1 MFPPFKEDA
10 ALKICKLLSRALD
23 LGLLE
28 LRAVD
33 SSRSA
38 TERTLGGIM
47 LGALVV
53 SENNTD
59 GKKCHALVTVSG
71 TTRAVFKRGCNTPL
85 EDFPPFSL
93 PDIFADST
101 GNRDFAADSMLSDC
115 ASLASIKFLPP
126 IVSASKIDQALLQND
141 KAIHELTKEIAAC
154 TDSEKIR
161 RLKTERTAL
170 TDQSLLKV
178 FDLYSFHC
186 ADGKMRSL
194 KTICAERNMKTLPP
208 TGTGECCAPK
218 LLDYA
223 FAFSMQPLSLCEA
236 YYQKGQELKPR
247 SPCDE
252 RCGIVLPSMLGLEL
266 LYRDEHI
273 AVINKPSGLLS
284 IPGRGIEKLD
294 SVTTRLKR
302 LFPAGI
308 EQPSVHR
315 LDMETSGLMVLA
327 FTKEAH
333 RILSRQFMEGQ
344 VSKKYTA
351 LLDGVLAKKG
361 IAQEGCME
369 LYFRLDVDNRPHQ
382 IWDSVYGKKAVTSW
396 RILNVERYT
405 APDLSVRNVT
415 RVEFVPHTGRTHQLR
430 LASADSHGFA
440 TPIIGDTLYGKCTP
454 GERLML
460 HACHLEFIHP
470 ATNEAMVFK
479 SKVPF

>member
-71 TTRAVFKRGCNTPL
+71 TTRAVFKRGCDTPL

-93 PDIFADST
+93 SEIFADST
-101 GNRDFAADSMLSDC
+101 GNKDFAADSMLSEC

-126 IVSASKIDQALLQND
+126 IVNASKIDQALLQND
-141 KAIHELTKEIAAC
+141 KEIHELTKEIAAC

-161 RLKTERTAL
+161 R
-170 TDQSLLKV
+170 
-178 FDLYSFHC
+178 
-186 ADGKMRSL
+186 DGKMRSL
-194 KTICAERNMKTLPP
+194 KTICAERNLQTLPP

-223 FAFSMQPLSLCEA
+223 FASSLQPVSLCEA

-302 LFPAGI
+302 LFPVCI

-470 ATNEAMVFK
+470 ATNEAMVFE

>member
-1 MFPPFKEDA
+1 MFPPFKEDD

-23 LGLLE
+23 SGLLE

-33 SSRSA
+33 SCRSE

-47 LGALVV
+47 LGVLIV
-53 SENNTD
+53 SENTLD
-59 GKKCHALVTVSG
+59 GNKSHALVTVSG
-71 TTRAVFKRGCNTPL
+71 TTRAIFKKGCDTPL
-85 EDFPPFSL
+85 KEILPSDFPEDWGL
-93 PDIFADST
+93 VC
-101 GNRDFAADSMLSDC
+101 G
-115 ASLASIKFLPP
+115 IKIVAP

-141 KAIHELTKEIAAC
+141 KEIHELTKEIAGC
-154 TDSEKIR
+154 KDSQKIR
-161 RLKTERTAL
+161 ELKLRRTSL

-186 ADGKMRSL
+186 ADGKIRSL
-194 KTICAERNMKTLPP
+194 KTICTERNMQTLPP

-223 FAFSMQPLSLCEA
+223 FASSLQPLSLCEA
-236 YYQKGQELKPR
+236 YYQKGEELKLR
-247 SPCDE
+247 APCDE

-302 LFPAGI
+302 LFPACI

-405 APDLSVRNVT
+405 APDLSVWNVT
-415 RVEFVPHTGRTHQLR
+415 RVEFVPLTGRTHQLR
-430 LASADSHGFA
+430 LASADSHGFGI
-440 TPIIGDTLYGKCTP
+440 PIIGDTLYGKCTP

-460 HACHLEFIHP
+460 HACHLEFVHP
-470 ATNEAMVFK
+470 VTNESMVFE

>member
-10 ALKICKLLSRALD
+10 ALKICKLLSHALD

-71 TTRAVFKRGCNTPL
+71 TTRAVFKRGCDTPL
-85 EDFPPFSL
+85 KEILPSDFPGDWGPVC
-93 PDIFADST
+93 
-101 GNRDFAADSMLSDC
+101 G
-115 ASLASIKFLPP
+115 IKIVAP

-141 KAIHELTKEIAAC
+141 KEIHELTKEIAGC
-154 TDSEKIR
+154 KDSQKIR
-161 RLKTERTAL
+161 ELKLRRTSL

-186 ADGKMRSL
+186 ADGKIRSL
-194 KTICAERNMKTLPP
+194 KEICAERNMQTLPP

-223 FAFSMQPLSLCEA
+223 FASSLQPLSLCEA
-236 YYQKGQELKPR
+236 YYQKGQNLKPR
-247 SPCDE
+247 TPCDE

-302 LFPAGI
+302 LFPACI

-369 LYFRLDVDNRPHQ
+369 LYFRLDIDNRPHQ

-396 RILNVERYT
+396 RILDVERYT
-405 APDLSVRNVT
+405 SPDLSVRNVT

-440 TPIIGDTLYGKCTP
+440 TPIIGDTLYGKCAP

-460 HACHLEFIHP
+460 HACHLEFVHP
-470 ATNEAMVFK
+470 ATNEAMVFE

>member
-1 MFPPFKEDA
+1 MFPPFKEDD
-10 ALKICKLLSRALD
+10 ALKVCKLIARALD
-23 LGLLE
+23 TGLLE

-47 LGALVV
+47 LGALLASANSTGGENI
-53 SENNTD
+53 SEECNEIRSVFRL
-59 GKKCHALVTVSG
+59 ALVTVSG
-71 TTRAVFKRGCNTPL
+71 TTRAIFKKGCDTPL
-85 EDFPPFSL
+85 EELLPSDFPP
-93 PDIFADST
+93 DW
-101 GNRDFAADSMLSDC
+101 DFVC
-115 ASLASIKFLPP
+115 NIKFIPP
-126 IVSASKIDQALLQND
+126 IVSASQIDQALFQND
-141 KAIHELTKEIAAC
+141 KKIHELTEEIKNSCA
-154 TDSEKIR
+154 EKIR
-161 RLKTERTAL
+161 ELKSLRTAL
-170 TDQSLLKV
+170 TDKSLAKV

-186 ADGKMRSL
+186 ADGKVRSL
-194 KTICAERNMKTLPP
+194 REICSEKNLRTLPP

-223 FAFSMQPLSLCEA
+223 FASSMQPLSLCEA
-236 YYQKGQELKPR
+236 YYQKGEELAPR
-247 SPCDE
+247 TPCDE
-252 RCGIVLPSMLGLEL
+252 RCGIILPSILGLEI
-266 LYRDEHI
+266 LYRDEEI

-294 SVTTRLKR
+294 SVTSRLKR
-302 LFPAGI
+302 LFPECI

-327 FTKEAH
+327 FTKESH

-361 IAQEGCME
+361 IKEEGSME
-369 LYFRLDVDNRPHQ
+369 LYFRLDIDNRPHQ

-396 RILNVERYT
+396 RILDVERYT
-405 APDLSVRNVT
+405 APDSSIKNVT

-440 TPIIGDTLYGKCTP
+440 TPIIGDTLYGKCLP

-470 ATNEAMVFK
+470 ATNEAMVFE

>member
-1 MFPPFKEDA
+1 MFPPFKEDD

-23 LGLLE
+23 SGLLE

-33 SSRSA
+33 SFRSE

-47 LGALVV
+47 LGVLIV
-53 SENNTD
+53 SENTLD
-59 GKKCHALVTVSG
+59 GNKSHALVTVSG
-71 TTRAVFKRGCNTPL
+71 TTRAIFKRGCDTPL
-85 EDFPPFSL
+85 KEILPSDFPEDWGPVF
-93 PDIFADST
+93 
-101 GNRDFAADSMLSDC
+101 G
-115 ASLASIKFLPP
+115 IKIVAP

-141 KAIHELTKEIAAC
+141 KEIHELTKEIAGC
-154 TDSEKIR
+154 KDSQKIR
-161 RLKTERTAL
+161 ELKLRRTSL

-186 ADGKMRSL
+186 ADGKIRSL
-194 KTICAERNMKTLPP
+194 KEICTERNMQTLPP

-223 FAFSMQPLSLCEA
+223 FASSLQPLSLCEA
-236 YYQKGQELKPR
+236 YYQKGQDLKPR
-247 SPCDE
+247 TPCDE
-252 RCGIVLPSMLGLEL
+252 RCGIILPSMLGLEL

-302 LFPAGI
+302 LFPACI

-396 RILNVERYT
+396 RILDVERYT
-405 APDLSVRNVT
+405 SPDLSVRNVT

-430 LASADSHGFA
+430 LASADSHGFGI
-440 TPIIGDTLYGKCTP
+440 PIIGDTLYGKCAP

-460 HACHLEFIHP
+460 HACHLEFVHP
-470 ATNEAMVFK
+470 VTNESMVFE